1 MKNNHSIYTLIL
13 VIFLIFLS
21 AITVNAQKDDST
33 RSKIKAMGTVMVNT
47 PPQFPGGDSARI
59 KFLTDNL
66 KYPEEAIKLGIQ
78 GKVFVTFTV
87 KVDGSINDV
96 KVQRGI
102 GGGCDEEAVRVIKK
116 MPNWSPAI
124 MNGTKVSYQL
134 TFPIKFAPVSDTQKD
149 PKKPIVH

>member
-1 MKNNHSIYTLIL
+1 
-13 VIFLIFLS
+13 
-21 AITVNAQKDDST
+21 
-33 RSKIKAMGTVMVNT
+33 MGTVMVNT
-47 PPQFPGGDSARI
+47 QPQFPGGDDAKA

-66 KYPEEAIKLGIQ
+66 KYPEEAKKLGIQ

-124 MNGTKVSYQL
+124 LNGKAVSYQM
-134 TFPIKFAPVSDTQKD
+134 TFPIKFAPVSDLQKD
-149 PKKPIVH
+149 PKKPIGH